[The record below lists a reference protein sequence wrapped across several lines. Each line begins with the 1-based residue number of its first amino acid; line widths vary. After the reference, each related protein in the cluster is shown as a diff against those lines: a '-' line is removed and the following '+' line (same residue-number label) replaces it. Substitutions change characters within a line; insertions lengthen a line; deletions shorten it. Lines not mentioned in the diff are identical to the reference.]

1 MSDRKTAAE
10 VFDEVGARYEE
21 AFGRVPGQLAALEWL
36 ASRLSPGARV
46 LDVGSGTGRP
56 TAEALA
62 RAGCAVTGI
71 DVSAEMVG
79 LARARV
85 PSARFEQADV
95 RTYTAPEG
103 GFDAVCAFFPL
114 LVMDRREVVA
124 SLERMLSWVAPGGYF
139 VMATVPGDIR
149 DLDIVWMGHEVTVS
163 SLSATEYLSRVE
175 SAGLEVLGHHTAVFT
190 PDAGTADSRGAA
202 GARVDPEEHFFC
214 RARRPASAPSTA
226 SPTDR
231 PADRPV

>member
-10 VFDEVGARYEE
+10 VFDEVGAHYEE
-21 AFGRVPGQLAALEWL
+21 VFGRVPGQLAALDWL
-36 ASRLSPGARV
+36 AARLEPGARV

-95 RTYTAPEG
+95 RSYTAPEG

-114 LVMDRREVVA
+114 LVMDRQDVVA

-139 VMATVPGDIR
+139 VMATVPGDIS

-163 SLSATEYLSRVE
+163 SLSASEYLSRVE
-175 SAGLEVLGHHTAVFT
+175 GAGLEVLGHHTAVFA
-190 PDAGTADSRGAA
+190 PEVGSADSREGA
-202 GARVDPEEHFFC
+202 GGGVEPEEHFFC
-214 RARRPASAPSTA
+214 RARRPASTPAPTPTPA
-226 SPTDR
+226 SPTDL
-231 PADRPV
+231 PI